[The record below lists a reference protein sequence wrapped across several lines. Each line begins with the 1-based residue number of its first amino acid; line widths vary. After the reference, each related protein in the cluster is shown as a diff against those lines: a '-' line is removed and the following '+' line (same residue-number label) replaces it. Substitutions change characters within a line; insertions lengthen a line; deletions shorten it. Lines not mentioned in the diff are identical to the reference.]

1 MGACST
7 KEPIVLIRAGYR
19 SRMINGDCVDAIVEA
34 AEKKNKKLRVGG
46 ALWYDSMTDAVH
58 QILEGEKKTVTAL
71 LDIIIADPR
80 HKAVVVEE
88 MVVVKARKF
97 QKWGGMKIT
106 ETPLL
111 KDCLS
116 HNKLVKKLFQ
126 FYNIF

>member
-1 MGACST
+1 
-7 KEPIVLIRAGYR
+7 
-19 SRMINGDCVDAIVEA
+19 
-34 AEKKNKKLRVGG
+34 
-46 ALWYDSMTDAVH
+46 MTDAVH

-116 HNKLVKKLFQ
+116 HNKLTAGDRGRFTREKDIKDNNAKEAQ
-126 FYNIF
+126 D